1 MAADYVGNHVRAFDA
16 RSFKKANITSP
27 NVLALNFASTLTQ
40 SLLYL
45 VLFIGITA
53 CLLFYFYRSTL
64 HCDRYNRIEGL
75 QHTETRGTRW
85 GLVIVTFLLT
95 VIYLPLSTMAVHV
108 IVWSEELWPMDNP
121 YKNATLPRTASG
133 LPILDPLG
141 PVEEYRDPLDFCW
154 TTTMKR
160 NEVNYAAVIVIVA
173 VVTVF
178 FVCGCPFRFRDDV
191 DFGSRSRFGFPLR

>member
-1 MAADYVGNHVRAFDA
+1 MHVRSI
-16 RSFKKANITSP
+16 RLILPSP
-27 NVLALNFASTLTQ
+27 NVLALNFAATLTQ

-121 YKNATLPRTASG
+121 YKNTTLPRTASG

-160 NEVNYAAVIVIVA
+160 NEVNYAAVIVILA
-173 VVTVF
+173 VVAVF
-178 FVCGCPFRFRDDV
+178 FVRE
-191 DFGSRSRFGFPLR
+191 PLLFQT

>member
-1 MAADYVGNHVRAFDA
+1 MTNGES
-16 RSFKKANITSP
+16 SFWELCKAPFALSCSTELTCRSP

-40 SLLYL
+40 SLLFL
-45 VLFIGITA
+45 VLFIAITA
-53 CLLFYFYRSTL
+53 GLLFYFYRSTL

-75 QHTETRGTRW
+75 QHTETRGNRW

-108 IVWSEELWPMDNP
+108 IVWSEELWPMPNP
-121 YKNATLPRTASG
+121 YKNTSIQRTASG

-141 PVEEYRDPLDFCW
+141 TIEEYRDPLDFCW

-160 NEVNYAAVIVIVA
+160 NEVNYAAVIVILA
-173 VVTVF
+173 VLSLL
-178 FVCGCPFRFRDDV
+178 FV
-191 DFGSRSRFGFPLR
+191 S